1 MILVMIEDYFI
12 ALVTIA
18 VLSTF
23 TLPGTRKRKI
33 AEWPLMKQFLFSEG
47 DGGKKEVVARL
58 CFCLG

>member
-23 TLPGTRKRKI
+23 ALPGTRNRRI
-33 AEWPLMKQFLFSEG
+33 AECPLMKQLLFREG
-47 DGGKKEVVARL
+47 DGGKK
-58 CFCLG
+58 